1 MSMPFGVSPYRPNN
15 TSDIS
20 DLSDNPQGGF
30 LPDENEKPSSQVV
43 DDFHTNSDVNSRAEA
58 QHHTLGPQPTQA
70 SPGDHTHDGGDS
82 RLILEGILITGSR
95 ATDAWRLSVNAILVR
110 LGASDQSTA

>member
-1 MSMPFGVSPYRPNN
+1 MSMSRNFGSSPFDAGN
-15 TSDIS
+15 IS

-30 LPDENEKPSSQVV
+30 LNDENPKPPAQAV
-43 DDFHTNSDVNSRAEA
+43 DDFHTNSDVDSRPEA

-82 RLILEGILITGSR
+82 RLLLEGVVIAGSR
-95 ATDAWRLSVNAILVR
+95 NTDAWRLSVNAILVR
-110 LGASDQSTA
+110 LGAADQSTA

>member
-1 MSMPFGVSPYRPNN
+1 MSMSFGSSPYRP
-15 TSDIS
+15 SGVADVS

-30 LPDENEKPSSQVV
+30 LPDENAKPPAQVV
-43 DDFHTNSDVNSRAEA
+43 DDFHTNSDVDSRAES

-70 SPGDHTHDGGDS
+70 APGDHTHDGGDS
-82 RLILEGILITGSR
+82 RLLLEGVLITGSR
-95 ATDAWRLSVNAILVR
+95 NSDAWRLSVNAILVR